1 VHSWSGVWF
10 WPIPPG
16 TYVDPEVVREYLEEE
31 ARGGEE

>member
-1 VHSWSGVWF
+1 VWA

-31 ARGGEE
+31 ARRGEEES